1 MPIFLLLL
9 GIILIIIN
17 KKAVKK
23 DDKSF
28 KNVLQYNK
36 EDMSEATIAIGQIRQ
51 DVAESLT
58 ELQQDILEIKA
69 RLSKLEA
76 NSNNLDSSK
85 EKGFTIDAERMEEVD
100 RNELLDLEALVA
112 KDEAI
117 INEVDNKTKTDRI
130 KQLIKEGYSD
140 EEICNKLSVG
150 KGEILLVKGLFK
162 S

>member
-1 MPIFLLLL
+1 
-9 GIILIIIN
+9 
-17 KKAVKK
+17 
-23 DDKSF
+23 
-28 KNVLQYNK
+28 
-36 EDMSEATIAIGQIRQ
+36 MSEATIAIGQIRQ

>member
-17 KKAVKK
+17 IKAVKK
-23 DDKSF
+23 DDNSF

-36 EDMSEATIAIGQIRQ
+36 KDMSEATIAIGQIRQ

>member
-17 KKAVKK
+17 IKAVKK

-100 RNELLDLEALVA
+100 RNELIDLEALVA

>member
-17 KKAVKK
+17 IKAVKK
-23 DDKSF
+23 DDNSF

>member
-1 MPIFLLLL
+1 M
-9 GIILIIIN
+9 
-17 KKAVKK
+17 
-23 DDKSF
+23 
-28 KNVLQYNK
+28 LQYNK

>member
-17 KKAVKK
+17 IKAVKK

>member
-17 KKAVKK
+17 IKAVKK
-23 DDKSF
+23 DDNSF

-36 EDMSEATIAIGQIRQ
+36 KDMSEATIAIGQIRQ

-58 ELQQDILEIKA
+58 EIQQDILEIKA

>member
-17 KKAVKK
+17 IKAVKK

-130 KQLIKEGYSD
+130 KHLIKEGYSD

>member
-17 KKAVKK
+17 IKAVKK

-117 INEVDNKTKTDRI
+117 INEVDKKTKTDRI